1 MPEPDPTGGRHD
13 RGYDYPAVPVESSS
27 AEVVS
32 GSSRARV
39 GAALRRRRNWAQ
51 LVKFCAVGGSGYV
64 VNLAVYALLLNGI
77 GLHYISAAVGSFV
90 VAVTNNYTWNR
101 LWTFRDQRGGVAYQG
116 MRFLIVSTM
125 ALGANL
131 LVLHL
136 LVSAGVGELLAQ
148 AIAIVLVTPV
158 NFVGNKLWSFGPR
171 R

>member
-1 MPEPDPTGGRHD
+1 M
-13 RGYDYPAVPVESSS
+13 
-27 AEVVS
+27 EVVS
-32 GSSRARV
+32 GTSRARV

-90 VAVTNNYTWNR
+90 VAVTNNYAWNR

-136 LVSAGVGELLAQ
+136 LVSAGVGKLLAQ